1 MRHELVFILLISNSL
16 ISQNSLSKQEIN
28 NPLDIPIILSGTYGE
43 LRSNHFH
50 SGIDIKTKG
59 IEGLNVYSYANGY
72 VNRIKISH
80 GGYGKAL
87 YIKHPDGTTTVY
99 AHLKKFSSKIEK
111 IVKSK
116 QYKSKSYEIEFFPKE
131 NEVSVLKKELIAFSG
146 NTGGT
151 SGPHLHFEV
160 RDQNQVP
167 VNPLINASIFI
178 EDDMPPLFKK
188 LFYKSYDN
196 NDFYNSQTELKIRK
210 VSSFLYV
217 SDTLKSVGK
226 IGIGIVAFDK
236 HNLANNNNGLFKIG
250 TSLNNQTLLE
260 ILFDSIS
267 FDETKHINI
276 FIDYSFFKNYEIRIQ
291 KLFVENNNPLD
302 LYSFK
307 LNNGFITIEN
317 KKFYTYEVNLCD
329 ANGNNS
335 KLIVPIL
342 GVSVKPEEEP
352 LELINSRIELNYIER
367 DKKYELEFNSVKVS
381 ILKETFYNNLFLE
394 TKFKNDTLTID
405 KDTIPLLK
413 PITIY
418 FNTERYNDSLKD
430 RLFIAKIS
438 ENNKVASYN
447 YTKNAYDGKKSSTKV
462 LGKYVLKLDTINPSI
477 SAIGFKE
484 NDWISNFSNLKIR
497 IQDRESG
504 IRNYN
509 GWIND
514 KWVLFELN
522 TKKGRIVYNFN
533 DKIISEAKNSL
544 RVEVIDNVGNKTEY
558 KTIFYRNPN

>member
-1 MRHELVFILLISNSL
+1 MRHRLVFILLISNSL
-16 ISQNSLSKQEIN
+16 ISQNNLFKQEITS
-28 NPLDIPIILSGTYGE
+28 PLDIPIILSGTYGE

-72 VNRIKISH
+72 VSRIKISH

-99 AHLKKFSSKIEK
+99 GHLKKFSSKIEK

-116 QYKSKSYEIEFFPKE
+116 QYKRESYEIEFFPKG
-131 NEVSVLKKELIAFSG
+131 NEISVLKKELIAFSG

-151 SGPHLHFEV
+151 NGPHLHFEV

-178 EDDMPPLFKK
+178 EDGIPPLFKK

-196 NDFYNSQTELKIRK
+196 NDFYSSQTELKIRK
-210 VSSFLYV
+210 VSNSLYV
-217 SDTLKSVGK
+217 SDTLKSIGK
-226 IGIGIVAFDK
+226 TGIGIVAFDK
-236 HNLANNNNGLFKIG
+236 HNLANNNNGLFKIE
-250 TSLNNQTLLE
+250 TSFNNQNLLE

-267 FDETKHINI
+267 FDETKHINT
-276 FIDYSFFKNYEIRIQ
+276 FIDYSFFKNHEIRIQ
-291 KLFVENNNPLD
+291 KLFVEDNNLLD

-317 KKFYTYEVNLCD
+317 KKSYIYEINLYD

-342 GVSVKPEEEP
+342 GVSVKPEKP
-352 LELINSRIELNYIER
+352 LDIINRRIELNYIER
-367 DKKYELEFNSVKVS
+367 DKEYELEFNSVKVS

-438 ENNKVASYN
+438 ENNKVTSYN

-477 SAIGFKE
+477 SPIGFKE

-497 IQDRESG
+497 IQDSESG

-522 TKKGRIVYNFN
+522 TKKGMIVYNFN

-558 KTIFYRNPN
+558 KTTFYRKPN